1 MTWIKWWKDKTF
13 MTILAIT
20 LATMV
25 VAFLLTYFIT
35 WGWIPAIAMAVG
47 GGLLIRRV
55 FAKRMDEVADNERT
69 YITAIKGVNVN
80 ESDWREATAEE
91 KEEFE
96 KAQEEARKTSETD
109 EE

>member
-1 MTWIKWWKDKTF
+1 MKEIR
-13 MTILAIT
+13 
-20 LATMV
+20 ATEGYY
-25 VAFLLTYFIT
+25 LTQS
-35 WGWIPAIAMAVG
+35 A
-47 GGLLIRRV
+47 
-55 FAKRMDEVADNERT
+55 EVADSERT

-96 KAQEEARKTSETD
+96 KAQEEARKASETD